1 MGIGNTSTSTAV
13 ICALADKSIV
23 DAVGTG
29 TGMVDEEA
37 YKNKVNIIQKGIE
50 INKPDKDDPIDVV
63 AKVGG
68 LDLAALMG
76 VYIGCSYYKVP
87 VVIDGYISS
96 AAFYL
101 AYKLNPKVKDYVIE
115 SHRTEEPGYKI
126 VCDETGIEP
135 MFYMNMRLGEGS
147 GCPFTFFAI
156 DCACSMMNSMY
167 TFDEG
172 LCSSEYV
179 DKVKELQF

>member
-1 MGIGNTSTSTAV
+1 MLALEEALKAVLVGIEAVKDALDKGYKVIGTGEMGIGNTSTSTAV

-68 LDLAALMG
+68 
-76 VYIGCSYYKVP
+76 KR
-87 VVIDGYISS
+87 
-96 AAFYL
+96 
-101 AYKLNPKVKDYVIE
+101 
-115 SHRTEEPGYKI
+115 SHAHRI
-126 VCDETGIEP
+126 
-135 MFYMNMRLGEGS
+135 RRRQ
-147 GCPFTFFAI
+147 
-156 DCACSMMNSMY
+156 
-167 TFDEG
+167 
-172 LCSSEYV
+172 SE
-179 DKVKELQF
+179 